1 MSRKPQGKNAFS
13 YLRINRA
20 AEEEIQKFNNNVIH
34 MSYST
39 SDNNNNKKNIYP
51 KRPNQTKYS
60 NGSYEVNVIQNTT
73 YQTKNKNNFSNKKDN
88 NKSVILPIKK
98 NKSGIVIN
106 IYSRKQDSEKE
117 DLVINEDNYCY
128 DNENQTEKDE
138 YERLRNNKYVINES
152 DAIDLVR
159 EIWIKKNKIIKA
171 INLDISGKNYLKNR
185 NAKNKIVKGT
195 KFFIKSKKKWEK
207 ELTKELENFFTIYKT
222 SSIDR
227 FKYSEANYIRDLS
240 NSIFLPKDD
249 DNNLYIINPPNNFQP
264 AHKIN
269 YKLIKP
275 KDRNKLE
282 SELFDYYNKNKNNYY
297 TNIDNNDD
305 IEEQKLRPIYALS
318 KPQIDELYKE
328 LNPEKPKDWGLSKNN
343 LIISPQVALDYEI
356 IEIYTPKSNKDN
368 NTYRMKGN
376 EIFFDSNIRNEN
388 SIKNSSQ
395 NFGQYTPISML
406 NDKFFVYA
414 ISRNIKYSVPESQG
428 FINYL
433 NYDKYSKKEFGK
445 NDLQKNKFSLKIARM
460 NKFENNNKK
469 KNNNVIDYSK
479 YSSGSDKNSK
489 NK

>member
-60 NGSYEVNVIQNTT
+60 NGSSEVNVIQNTT

-152 DAIDLVR
+152 DAIDLIR

-171 INLDISGKNYLKNR
+171 INLDISDKNYFKNR

-195 KFFIKSKKKWEK
+195 KFCIKSKKKWEK

-240 NSIFLPKDD
+240 NSIFLPKG
-249 DNNLYIINPPNNFQP
+249 I
-264 AHKIN
+264 
-269 YKLIKP
+269 
-275 KDRNKLE
+275 
-282 SELFDYYNKNKNNYY
+282 
-297 TNIDNNDD
+297 
-305 IEEQKLRPIYALS
+305 
-318 KPQIDELYKE
+318 
-328 LNPEKPKDWGLSKNN
+328 
-343 LIISPQVALDYEI
+343 
-356 IEIYTPKSNKDN
+356 
-368 NTYRMKGN
+368 
-376 EIFFDSNIRNEN
+376 
-388 SIKNSSQ
+388 
-395 NFGQYTPISML
+395 
-406 NDKFFVYA
+406 
-414 ISRNIKYSVPESQG
+414 
-428 FINYL
+428 
-433 NYDKYSKKEFGK
+433 
-445 NDLQKNKFSLKIARM
+445 
-460 NKFENNNKK
+460 
-469 KNNNVIDYSK
+469 
-479 YSSGSDKNSK
+479 
-489 NK
+489 